1 MRPQAH
7 ERLPPVFEPIE
18 KKAGSMAE
26 TAYLQENVG
35 EALKMA
41 LAAMVV
47 DQPDDAVEFIGTYLV
62 NHATKHEREEARAKK
77 YVSLAESIDV
87 SDAAAAEVA
96 AAAEARR
103 TASDPTEAEAEL
115 DKELEETDDVESLYP
130 QLMDAVRRQ
139 TGCTAAYVGVKG
151 EKEGVPLIGFCGASE
166 GCDMA
171 GNVLKGGIGEDEPAE
186 GVTFD
191 LFQQREEYEEEL
203 AAATAAVEEA
213 TGPATE
219 AEAPVAEAQAA
230 VDGAQAAVDEKKA
243 LEGDDADPEGLAE
256 AEKALEGAQATLA
269 EAQKT
274 LDEAQKTLTEAE
286 AAKDAVL
293 QYPSRAFVANVVRE
307 DRIKFFGIPR
317 CGSYCAAAV
326 KYDSALH
333 AEGIGEPVPEEPAE
347 EAPEAPEEGAE
358 PAEEPAPPAR
368 APKNQP
374 VIVPVERVL
383 CVHAMGQAKDLAE
396 DKQLLVEAWA
406 KKLGEAHA
414 RADAKRWAASA
425 MLREDAAEAA
435 EARREAASTA
445 EAEAATAAEAAAAER
460 TEGYGEDGA
469 PDGAEDRA
477 AAEAAVASA
486 EAVLAT
492 YADALS
498 ELARDKIPPSEAAVA
513 SLQASL
519 LVCGVSSES
528 CASFTGAPD
537 WAKVAAAL
545 AEALPTL
552 SGEGK
557 KDFVSLIAADADGS
571 APLEGVDVEAAK
583 AAAEAAPGDDGFY
596 AADALAKLGAWATAL
611 AALWDLVKAQKQA
624 ADEAEAAAEA
634 EDD

>member
-1 MRPQAH
+1 M
-7 ERLPPVFEPIE
+7 
-18 KKAGSMAE
+18 
-26 TAYLQENVG
+26 
-35 EALKMA
+35 
-41 LAAMVV
+41 
-47 DQPDDAVEFIGTYLV
+47 
-62 NHATKHEREEARAKK
+62 
-77 YVSLAESIDV
+77 
-87 SDAAAAEVA
+87 
-96 AAAEARR
+96 
-103 TASDPTEAEAEL
+103 
-115 DKELEETDDVESLYP
+115 
-130 QLMDAVRRQ
+130 
-139 TGCTAAYVGVKG
+139 
-151 EKEGVPLIGFCGASE
+151 
-166 GCDMA
+166 
-171 GNVLKGGIGEDEPAE
+171 
-186 GVTFD
+186 
-191 LFQQREEYEEEL
+191 
-203 AAATAAVEEA
+203 
-213 TGPATE
+213 
-219 AEAPVAEAQAA
+219 
-230 VDGAQAAVDEKKA
+230 
-243 LEGDDADPEGLAE
+243 
-256 AEKALEGAQATLA
+256 
-269 EAQKT
+269 
-274 LDEAQKTLTEAE
+274 
-286 AAKDAVL
+286 
-293 QYPSRAFVANVVRE
+293 
-307 DRIKFFGIPR
+307 
-317 CGSYCAAAV
+317 
-326 KYDSALH
+326 
-333 AEGIGEPVPEEPAE
+333 PEEPAE
-347 EAPEAPEEGAE
+347 EAPAAPEEGAE
-358 PAEEPAPPAR
+358 EGAEPAAEPAPPAR

-406 KKLGEAHA
+406 KKLGAAHA

-435 EARREAASTA
+435 EARREAASAA

-552 SGEGK
+552 AGEGK
-557 KDFVSLIAADADGS
+557 KDFVALLAADADGS

-596 AADALAKLGAWATAL
+596 AADALAKLGAWAAAL

>member
-1 MRPQAH
+1 MHFSTLGAGALAFNINTRRCPRAGLRFAAPNTK
-7 ERLPPVFEPIE
+7 ERLPPGFEPIE
-18 KKAGSMAE
+18 EKAGGMAE

-77 YVSLAESIDV
+77 YAALAESIAV
-87 SDAAAAEVA
+87 GDAAAAEVA

-115 DKELEETDDVESLYP
+115 DKELEETDDVEGLYP
-130 QLMDAVRRQ
+130 RLMDAVRRQ
-139 TGCTAAYVGVKG
+139 TGCTAAYVGLKG

-171 GNVLKGGIGEDEPAE
+171 GNVLKGGVSEDEPAE

-230 VDGAQAAVDEKKA
+230 VDGAQASVDEKKA

-269 EAQKT
+269 EAQKA
-274 LDEAQKTLTEAE
+274 LDEAQKTLSDAE

-406 KKLGEAHA
+406 KKLGAAHA

-445 EAEAATAAEAAAAER
+445 E
-460 TEGYGEDGA
+460 
-469 PDGAEDRA
+469 
-477 AAEAAVASA
+477 
-486 EAVLAT
+486 
-492 YADALS
+492 
-498 ELARDKIPPSEAAVA
+498 
-513 SLQASL
+513 
-519 LVCGVSSES
+519 
-528 CASFTGAPD
+528 
-537 WAKVAAAL
+537 
-545 AEALPTL
+545 
-552 SGEGK
+552 GEG
-557 KDFVSLIAADADGS
+557 L
-571 APLEGVDVEAAK
+571 
-583 AAAEAAPGDDGFY
+583 
-596 AADALAKLGAWATAL
+596 
-611 AALWDLVKAQKQA
+611 
-624 ADEAEAAAEA
+624 
-634 EDD
+634 

>member
-1 MRPQAH
+1 
-7 ERLPPVFEPIE
+7 
-18 KKAGSMAE
+18 MAE

-77 YVSLAESIDV
+77 YASLAESIAV

-230 VDGAQAAVDEKKA
+230 VDDAQAAVDEKKA

-435 EARREAASTA
+435 EAPRAASTA
-445 EAEAATAAEAAAAER
+445 EAEAATAAEPPR
-460 TEGYGEDGA
+460 PSGPRRGEDGA

-545 AEALPTL
+545 AEAPRV
-552 SGEGK
+552 GEGK
-557 KDFVSLIAADADGS
+557 KDFVSLAADADGR
-571 APLEGVDVEAAK
+571 AAEGVDVEAAK

-596 AADALAKLGAWATAL
+596 AADALAKLGAWA
-611 AALWDLVKAQKQA
+611 AASPRSAPRQG
-624 ADEAEAAAEA
+624 AEAGRRRGRGRRGGG
-634 EDD
+634 DDGAPAL

>member
-1 MRPQAH
+1 
-7 ERLPPVFEPIE
+7 
-18 KKAGSMAE
+18 MAE

-77 YVSLAESIDV
+77 YASLAESIAV

-425 MLREDAAEAA
+425 MLREGAAEAA

-445 EAEAATAAEAAAAER
+445 E
-460 TEGYGEDGA
+460 
-469 PDGAEDRA
+469 
-477 AAEAAVASA
+477 A

-596 AADALAKLGAWATAL
+596 AADALAKLGAWAAAL

>member
-1 MRPQAH
+1 
-7 ERLPPVFEPIE
+7 
-18 KKAGSMAE
+18 MAE

-77 YVSLAESIDV
+77 YASLAESIAV

-445 EAEAATAAEAAAAER
+445 EAEAATAAEAA
-460 TEGYGEDGA
+460 
-469 PDGAEDRA
+469 
-477 AAEAAVASA
+477 VASA

-537 WAKVAAAL
+537 WAKAAAAL

-596 AADALAKLGAWATAL
+596 AADALAKLGAWAAAL

>member
-1 MRPQAH
+1 
-7 ERLPPVFEPIE
+7 
-18 KKAGSMAE
+18 MAE

-77 YVSLAESIDV
+77 YAALAESIAV
-87 SDAAAAEVA
+87 GDAAAAEVA

-103 TASDPTEAEAEL
+103 TASDPTAAEAEL
-115 DKELEETDDVESLYP
+115 DKELEETDDVEGLYP
-130 QLMDAVRRQ
+130 RLMDAVRRQ
-139 TGCTAAYVGVKG
+139 TGCTAAYVGLKG

-171 GNVLKGGIGEDEPAE
+171 GNVLKGGVSEDEPAE

-230 VDGAQAAVDEKKA
+230 VDGAQASVDEKKA

-269 EAQKT
+269 EAQKA
-274 LDEAQKTLTEAE
+274 LDEAQKTLSDAE

-358 PAEEPAPPAR
+358 EGAEPAEEPAPPAR

-406 KKLGEAHA
+406 KKLGAAHA

-435 EARREAASTA
+435 EARREAAS
-445 EAEAATAAEAAAAER
+445 AAE
-460 TEGYGEDGA
+460 
-469 PDGAEDRA
+469 
-477 AAEAAVASA
+477 A

-519 LVCGVSSES
+519 LVCGVASDG

-557 KDFVSLIAADADGS
+557 KDFVALLAADADGS

-596 AADALAKLGAWATAL
+596 AADALAKLGAWAAAL

>member
-1 MRPQAH
+1 
-7 ERLPPVFEPIE
+7 
-18 KKAGSMAE
+18 MAE

-77 YVSLAESIDV
+77 YAALAESIAV
-87 SDAAAAEVA
+87 GDAAAAEVA

-103 TASDPTEAEAEL
+103 TASDPTAAEAEL
-115 DKELEETDDVESLYP
+115 DKELEETDDVEGLYP
-130 QLMDAVRRQ
+130 RLMDAVRRQ
-139 TGCTAAYVGVKG
+139 TGCTAAYVGLKG

-171 GNVLKGGIGEDEPAE
+171 GNVLKGGVSEDEPAE

-269 EAQKT
+269 EAQKV
-274 LDEAQKTLTEAE
+274 LDEAQKTLSDAE

-347 EAPEAPEEGAE
+347 EEPEAPEAPEEGAE
-358 PAEEPAPPAR
+358 EGAEPAPPAR

-406 KKLGEAHA
+406 KKLGAAHA

-435 EARREAASTA
+435 EARREAAS
-445 EAEAATAAEAAAAER
+445 AAE
-460 TEGYGEDGA
+460 
-469 PDGAEDRA
+469 
-477 AAEAAVASA
+477 A

-519 LVCGVSSES
+519 LVCGVASDS

-552 SGEGK
+552 AGEGK

-596 AADALAKLGAWATAL
+596 AADALAKLGAWAAAL

>member
-77 YVSLAESIDV
+77 YASLAESIAV

-230 VDGAQAAVDEKKA
+230 VDDAQAAVDEKKA

-358 PAEEPAPPAR
+358 EGAEPA
-368 APKNQP
+368 
-374 VIVPVERVL
+374 
-383 CVHAMGQAKDLAE
+383 C
-396 DKQLLVEAWA
+396 LLYT
-406 KKLGEAHA
+406 
-414 RADAKRWAASA
+414 SP
-425 MLREDAAEAA
+425 
-435 EARREAASTA
+435 S
-445 EAEAATAAEAAAAER
+445 
-460 TEGYGEDGA
+460 
-469 PDGAEDRA
+469 P
-477 AAEAAVASA
+477 
-486 EAVLAT
+486 
-492 YADALS
+492 
-498 ELARDKIPPSEAAVA
+498 RD
-513 SLQASL
+513 
-519 LVCGVSSES
+519 
-528 CASFTGAPD
+528 
-537 WAKVAAAL
+537 
-545 AEALPTL
+545 
-552 SGEGK
+552 
-557 KDFVSLIAADADGS
+557 
-571 APLEGVDVEAAK
+571 
-583 AAAEAAPGDDGFY
+583 
-596 AADALAKLGAWATAL
+596 
-611 AALWDLVKAQKQA
+611 
-624 ADEAEAAAEA
+624 
-634 EDD
+634 

>member
-1 MRPQAH
+1 
-7 ERLPPVFEPIE
+7 
-18 KKAGSMAE
+18 MAE

-77 YVSLAESIDV
+77 FAALAESIAV

-103 TASDPTEAEAEL
+103 TASDPTAAEAEL
-115 DKELEETDDVESLYP
+115 DKELEETDDVEGLYP
-130 QLMDAVRRQ
+130 RLMDAVRRQ
-139 TGCTAAYVGVKG
+139 TGCTAAYVGLKG

-171 GNVLKGGIGEDEPAE
+171 GNVLKGGVSEDEPAE

-230 VDGAQAAVDEKKA
+230 VDGAQASVDEKKA

-269 EAQKT
+269 EAQKA
-274 LDEAQKTLTEAE
+274 LDEAQKTLSDAE

-347 EAPEAPEEGAE
+347 EAPAAPEEGAE
-358 PAEEPAPPAR
+358 EGAEPAAEPAPPAR

-406 KKLGEAHA
+406 KKLGAAHA

-445 EAEAATAAEAAAAER
+445 E
-460 TEGYGEDGA
+460 
-469 PDGAEDRA
+469 
-477 AAEAAVASA
+477 A

-519 LVCGVSSES
+519 LVCGVASDS

-552 SGEGK
+552 AGEGK
-557 KDFVSLIAADADGS
+557 KDFVALIAADADGS

-596 AADALAKLGAWATAL
+596 AADALAKLGAWAAAL

>member
-1 MRPQAH
+1 
-7 ERLPPVFEPIE
+7 
-18 KKAGSMAE
+18 MAE

-77 YVSLAESIDV
+77 FAALAESIAV

-103 TASDPTEAEAEL
+103 TASDPTEAEAAL
-115 DKELEETDDVESLYP
+115 DKELEETDDVEGLYP
-130 QLMDAVRRQ
+130 RLMDAVRRQ
-139 TGCTAAYVGVKG
+139 TGCTAAYVGLKG

-171 GNVLKGGIGEDEPAE
+171 GNVLKGGVSEDEPAE

-230 VDGAQAAVDEKKA
+230 VDGAQASVDEKKA

-358 PAEEPAPPAR
+358 EGAEPAEEPAPPAR

-445 EAEAATAAEAAAAER
+445 E
-460 TEGYGEDGA
+460 
-469 PDGAEDRA
+469 
-477 AAEAAVASA
+477 
-486 EAVLAT
+486 
-492 YADALS
+492 
-498 ELARDKIPPSEAAVA
+498 
-513 SLQASL
+513 
-519 LVCGVSSES
+519 
-528 CASFTGAPD
+528 
-537 WAKVAAAL
+537 
-545 AEALPTL
+545 
-552 SGEGK
+552 GEG
-557 KDFVSLIAADADGS
+557 L
-571 APLEGVDVEAAK
+571 
-583 AAAEAAPGDDGFY
+583 
-596 AADALAKLGAWATAL
+596 
-611 AALWDLVKAQKQA
+611 
-624 ADEAEAAAEA
+624 
-634 EDD
+634 

>member
-1 MRPQAH
+1 
-7 ERLPPVFEPIE
+7 
-18 KKAGSMAE
+18 MAE

-77 YVSLAESIDV
+77 YAALAESIAV
-87 SDAAAAEVA
+87 GDAAAAEVA

-115 DKELEETDDVESLYP
+115 DKELEETDDVEGLYP
-130 QLMDAVRRQ
+130 RLMDAVRRQ
-139 TGCTAAYVGVKG
+139 TGCTAAYVGLKG

-171 GNVLKGGIGEDEPAE
+171 GNVLKGGVSEDEPAE

-219 AEAPVAEAQAA
+219 AEAPAAEAQAA

-269 EAQKT
+269 EAQKA
-274 LDEAQKTLTEAE
+274 LDEAQKTLSDAE

-358 PAEEPAPPAR
+358 EGAEPAEEPAPPAR

-406 KKLGEAHA
+406 KKLGAAHA

-435 EARREAASTA
+435 EARREAASAA

-519 LVCGVSSES
+519 LVCGVASDS

-557 KDFVSLIAADADGS
+557 KDFVALIAADADGS

-596 AADALAKLGAWATAL
+596 AADALAKLGAWAAAL

>member
-1 MRPQAH
+1 
-7 ERLPPVFEPIE
+7 
-18 KKAGSMAE
+18 MAE

-77 YVSLAESIDV
+77 YAALAESIAV
-87 SDAAAAEVA
+87 GDAAAAEVA

-115 DKELEETDDVESLYP
+115 DKELEETDDVEGLYP
-130 QLMDAVRRQ
+130 RLMDAVRRQ
-139 TGCTAAYVGVKG
+139 TGCTAAYVGLKG

-171 GNVLKGGIGEDEPAE
+171 GNVLKGGVSEDEPAE

-230 VDGAQAAVDEKKA
+230 VDGAQASVDEKKA

-347 EAPEAPEEGAE
+347 EAPEAPEAPEEGAE

-445 EAEAATAAEAAAAER
+445 E
-460 TEGYGEDGA
+460 
-469 PDGAEDRA
+469 
-477 AAEAAVASA
+477 A

-596 AADALAKLGAWATAL
+596 AADALAKLGAWAAAL